1 MTMTRWTFRQICVLM
16 LGLFVALGMSLSAVQ
31 ASNMAAGMMIM
42 SGHQMSANGT
52 ADCAACKDVPGSA
65 KLMQCDATC
74 VAPAVAT
81 VPQSP
86 ALLIERR
93 VDRPVS
99 QSPTLSGWT
108 ASPNPHPPKF
118 IAHS

>member
-1 MTMTRWTFRQICVLM
+1 MTPWSFRQVYVLM
-16 LGLFVALGMSLSAVQ
+16 FGLFVALGMSLSAVQ
-31 ASNMAAGMMIM
+31 ASNMAAGMTM
-42 SGHQMSANGT
+42 SGPQMAANDT
-52 ADCAACKDVPGSA
+52 ADCNACKDVPGGA

-74 VAPAVAT
+74 VAPAIAT

-86 ALLIERR
+86 ALLIERAA
-93 VDRPVS
+93 DSPVS
-99 QSPTLSGWT
+99 QGPTLSSWT

>member
-1 MTMTRWTFRQICVLM
+1 MLM
-16 LGLFVALGMSLSAVQ
+16 LGLLVALGMSLSVVQ
-31 ASNMAAGMMIM
+31 ASDMAVGMAMP
-42 SGHQMSANGT
+42 GHQMAASGT
-52 ADCAACKDVPGSA
+52 ADCNACKDVPGGA

-74 VAPAVAT
+74 VAPATAT
-81 VPQSP
+81 VPQYP
-86 ALLIERR
+86 ALLIERP

-99 QSPTLSGWT
+99 ASPVLSGWT